1 MALPTLADKINAVED
16 KIEKENIISEI
27 AKAVFKSAKIT
38 TEAAAKFAVAPSV
51 PQMVDDVLDDLKS
64 GSIDKFNKAMDKL
77 DKLVK
82 VLGIDLKKYNKELAN
97 FAEKREEKIIKSE
110 EKIQTLRENNIVADI
125 TKAGD
130 VNVLSQSEIEGKQ
143 KDLRDTEKRIKDL
156 EKKIAKDTKQVQ
168 DPGLF
173 QKELKTTAQFN
184 KKEEIKRDSEELE
197 QKKKE
202 RDQAKNLLGSRGEE
216 KPGIFQRASEGAGNF
231 ADEYIPDQI
240 RDVAGA
246 FTEGLTAPFT
256 AIKELGMGFA
266 QMLKP
271 LKLLRP
277 LFTGL
282 VGGLKK
288 FALGLKATMVSFLPF
303 LAIAGLV
310 VVGLIALFMILKKLK
325 DRFGSKR
332 DGPFDMGNQETD
344 VSDEDLGI
352 KPGKEKGYEG
362 SMTRTSFV
370 HGEHGTPEAKVIG
383 VNDPNYDKLYKEQ
396 FGKDAPKQGEV
407 YNAQTGETS
416 ILPLTKDGE
425 LIKSGNFMDPKN
437 RSAKNLRS
445 PDNLTRPSYEEKA
458 ASMNN
463 IVGGSTFVGNNT
475 TIDATGLSGAKNTD
489 LQLFSIAHPLYNH

>member
-38 TEAAAKFAVAPSV
+38 TEAAAKFAIGPSV
-51 PQMVDDVLDDLKS
+51 PQMVDDVLEDLKS
-64 GSIDKFNKAMDKL
+64 GSIEKFNKAMDKL

-97 FAEKREEKIIKSE
+97 FAEKREEKIIQSE
-110 EKIQTLRENNIVADI
+110 EKIQTLRENNIIADI

-130 VNVLSQSEIEGKQ
+130 VKVLSQKEIEGKQ

-156 EKKIAKDTKQVQ
+156 ENKIAKDTKQVQ

-173 QKELKTTAQFN
+173 DKKLNTTAQFN
-184 KKEEIKRDSEELE
+184 KKEEIKRDTEELE

-202 RDQAKNLLGSRGEE
+202 RDESKQVLGNRGDEQ
-216 KPGIFQRASEGAGNF
+216 PGIFQRGREGVGNF

-240 RDVAGA
+240 RDVSAA

-282 VGGLKK
+282 IGSLKK
-288 FALGLKATMVSFLPF
+288 FALGLKASIVSFLPF
-303 LAIAGLV
+303 IAIAALV
-310 VVGLIALFMILKKLK
+310 VLALFGLYKFIKKYFPSIFTPK
-325 DRFGSKR
+325 DNKY
-332 DGPFDMGNQETD
+332 DMGPQETD
-344 VSDEDLGI
+344 VDISSDANT
-352 KPGKEKGYEG
+352 KEKQYEG
-362 SMTRTSFV
+362 QMTRVPIVDQKTK
-370 HGEHGTPEAKVIG
+370 KVIDPQ
-383 VNDPNYDKLYKEQ
+383 DPNYDKIYERDR
-396 FGKDAPKQGEV
+396 GEPAPKQGEV
-407 YNAQTGETS
+407 YNAQTGEYS
-416 ILPLTKDGE
+416 ILPLTSTGE
-425 LIKSGNFMDPKN
+425 LIKSGNLMDPKN
-437 RSAKNLRS
+437 RSAENLRS
-445 PDNLTRPSYEEKA
+445 PDNLKRPSYAEKEK
-458 ASMNN
+458 SMNN
-463 IVGGSTFVGNNT
+463 LINNSVSNVSNNT
-475 TIDATGLSGAKNTD
+475 YESSGLNGSKNED
-489 LQLFSIAHPLYNH
+489 LQLFHMANQLYNH

>member
-1 MALPTLADKINAVED
+1 MALPNLADKINAVED

-77 DKLVK
+77 DKLVR

-125 TKAGD
+125 TPAGD
-130 VNVLSQSEIEGKQ
+130 VNVLSQKEIESKQ
-143 KDLRDTEKRIKDL
+143 KDLRDTEKRINDL

-184 KKEEIKRDSEELE
+184 KKEEIKRDTEELE

-202 RDQAKNLLGSRGEE
+202 RDESKQVLGSRGDEQ
-216 KPGIFQRASEGAGNF
+216 PGVFQRASEGAGNF
-231 ADEYIPDQI
+231 VDEYIPDQI

-246 FTEGLTAPFT
+246 FTEGLTAPFS

-271 LKLLRP
+271 LKILKP

-282 VGGLKK
+282 VGSLKK
-288 FALGLKATMVSFLPF
+288 FALGLKASVVAFLPY
-303 LAIAGLV
+303 LAITGIIVLGLA
-310 VVGLIALFMILKKLK
+310 ALFYILKKFK
-325 DRFGSKR
+325 DRFGSKK
-332 DGPFDMGNQETD
+332 DNEFDMGPQETD
-344 VSDEDLGI
+344 VTDADLGI
-352 KPGKEKGYEG
+352 EPAVAAENNFGSRMQRKGFFTKEGDGKNKFIE
-362 SMTRTSFV
+362 
-370 HGEHGTPEAKVIG
+370 PD
-383 VNDPNYDKLYKEQ
+383 DPNYDRLYESKHNRP
-396 FGKDAPKQGEV
+396 APKKGQV
-407 YNAQTGETS
+407 YMGDGKVS
-416 ILPLTKDGE
+416 ILPIDKEGNMNPMELRKMEAEGFKLKPNPLLTP
-425 LIKSGNFMDPKN
+425 LDP
-437 RSAKNLRS
+437 AK
-445 PDNLTRPSYEEKA
+445 EK
-458 ASMNN
+458 
-463 IVGGSTFVGNNT
+463 GSTNVSQVVDNSSKVRSDTIVAGGLDGSNNN
-475 TIDATGLSGAKNTD
+475 DWRSSVLLN
-489 LQLFSIAHPLYNH
+489 Y